1 MPSQNVILFPKMI
14 PNFPEFIPLS
24 VSHKKFIEN
33 ITNQFPPYS
42 DFNFVSLW
50 CWNLSQKTEVS
61 LLREN
66 IVVRMEDYVTKEIIY
81 MFIGKNETEKT
92 IEELFTFQKEHGLA
106 QELFLIP
113 EDSIKNSFSLLNS
126 KYKISEDRDGFDYV
140 LSVDALTSM
149 SGKKLHQKR
158 KLLNHFKKLYTP
170 KVEILSISDVS
181 AKKIVMN
188 FFDIWKKNKG
198 DYDSANEEIALN
210 NLFSGL
216 GLEKNIFII
225 VVSLDGKTIGISV
238 IEVLENEFAVGDFLK
253 GDIQYKGIYEFLYQ
267 TVANFLK
274 ERRIRYYN
282 IEQDLGIEGLRR
294 SKLDYNPDFFLKKY
308 TIKNNE

>member
-1 MPSQNVILFPKMI
+1 ML
-14 PNFPEFIPLS
+14 PNFPEFVPIS
-24 VSHKKFIEN
+24 VSHKKFIEEV
-33 ITNQFPPYS
+33 TNQFSPYS

-50 CWNLSQKTEVS
+50 CWNLTQKTEVS
-61 LLREN
+61 ILHKN
-66 IVVRMEDYVTKEIIY
+66 IVIRMEDYVTTEIIY
-81 MFIGKNETEKT
+81 MFIGKSMIEKT
-92 IEELFTFQKEHGLA
+92 VEDIFAYLKQKGQP

-113 EDSIKNSFSLLNS
+113 EDSIKASYEVLNS
-126 KYKISEDRDGFDYV
+126 KYEICEDRDGFDYV

-198 DYDSANEEIALN
+198 DYESANEEIALN